1 MIPQVVIEE
10 AQDLISYY
18 GNTLVYRGVH
28 NNCDIYQFVFPE
40 DKETGFP
47 VIYLHDIQA
56 NLVLKITG
64 FRALDILKELSQ
76 RKS

>member
-1 MIPQVVIEE
+1 MIPQIVIDE
-10 AQDLISYY
+10 AQDLIKYY
-18 GNTLVYRGVH
+18 GNTIVYRGAH

-56 NLVLKITG
+56 NLVLEITG
-64 FRALDILKELSQ
+64 FRALDILKELSIC
-76 RKS
+76 KS